1 MACIGFTYE
10 SGPGVEALLRPVLG
24 LDIMLGRSGVLK
36 PGAFL
41 DIGLGDGAIGGGFQ
55 MSYTVML

>member
-1 MACIGFTYE
+1 
-10 SGPGVEALLRPVLG
+10 
-24 LDIMLGRSGVLK
+24 MLGRSGVLK